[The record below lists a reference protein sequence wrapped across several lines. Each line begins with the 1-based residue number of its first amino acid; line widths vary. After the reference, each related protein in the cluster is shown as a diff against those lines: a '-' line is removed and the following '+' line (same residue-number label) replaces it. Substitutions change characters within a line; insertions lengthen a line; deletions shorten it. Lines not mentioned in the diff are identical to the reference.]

1 MEETMDGLSASTRL
15 TKAALA
21 LGVAALA
28 ATMLLGAARGAAAQD
43 ATPTPER
50 PVATVSVNGRGAV
63 TIAPDTASVVIGVT
77 IIEPTLSA
85 AQEKATTQM
94 TAVIE
99 ALKAAGIEDR
109 DIQTV
114 SYSVNI
120 IQDYDERGYPAKF
133 RGFQVANQVNVTVRD
148 LTQLGSILDTV
159 VAAGANTIYG
169 INFFVDDPSEAASRA
184 RALAVQDART
194 KAEELAAAAGVT
206 VGRLLSISE
215 TYAPPPAPVS
225 YADMVAEQRAAVPI
239 EVGTQVV
246 TVDVQVSWELE

>member
-1 MEETMDGLSASTRL
+1 MDRLSGSTRL
-15 TKAALA
+15 TKAART

-28 ATMLLGAARGAAAQD
+28 AAMLLGAALGAVAQE

-50 PVATVSVNGRGAV
+50 PAATVSVNGHGAV

-99 ALKAAGIEDR
+99 ALKAAGIEDK

-120 IQDYDERGYPAKF
+120 IQDYDERGYPANI

-169 INFFVDDPSEAASRA
+169 INFFVADPSEAASQA

-194 KAEELAAAAGVT
+194 KAEELAAAAGVK

-215 TYAPPPAPVS
+215 TYAPPPAPVG
-225 YADMVAEQRAAVPI
+225 YGAVPEAARATVPI
-239 EVGTQVV
+239 EAGTLVV
-246 TVDVQVSWELE
+246 TVDVQISWELE